1 MRVVVLNIAQWC
13 CISAL
18 AFASGYVVSADSNCE
33 YVVRF
38 EDYGAQS
45 KLDKVPNWHGLDV
58 DFARALLDE
67 FGCSYRFVSVPW
79 GRALK
84 MLEIGEID
92 MMLSVSKIAQRMH
105 YAYFIG
111 PQRMETI
118 VFAMNTARVFEVPN
132 IEALFTL
139 SSPIAIQR
147 DAYYGEAFEKRM
159 VQEQDVDSH
168 FIYVPDNQLKLNLL
182 RHGRISGFLEEK
194 YNILYQAQN
203 NSDFMSITLSSLVVN
218 EEPVY
223 YAFSKRTIS
232 KAQYHK
238 LKEAF
243 TAIKNSGKLAQI
255 LKKYKLD

>member
-1 MRVVVLNIAQWC
+1 MNIAQRC
-13 CISAL
+13 CVSAL
-18 AFASGYVVSADSNCE
+18 ALVTLYADSSETNCE

-45 KLDKVPNWHGLDV
+45 KLDKALNWHGLDV
-58 DFARALLDE
+58 DFAKALLDE
-67 FGCSYRFVSVPW
+67 VGCNYRFVSVPW

-92 MMLSVSKIAQRMH
+92 MMLSVSKTAQRMR

-118 VFAMNTARVFEVPN
+118 VFAMNAKHIYEVPSV
-132 IEALFTL
+132 EALFTL
-139 SSPIAIQR
+139 SSPVAIQR
-147 DAYYGEAFEKRM
+147 DAYYGDTFEKRM
-159 VQEQDVDSH
+159 VQEQDVDNH

-194 YNILYQAQN
+194 YNILYQTQN
-203 NSDFMSITLSSLVVN
+203 NPDFMAIILSPLIVN

-223 YAFSKRTIS
+223 YAFSKQTIS
-232 KAQYHK
+232 KVQYHK
-238 LKEAF
+238 LKDAF
-243 TAIKNSGKLAQI
+243 TVIKNSGKLSQI